1 MKELNRIILV
11 NWYRFDSA
19 EIHITGN
26 TAIVG
31 ANAAG
36 KSSILDAVQTVLM
49 GGDKTYVALNAGAE
63 KRSKRT
69 IREYALG
76 FLSDPNSPDS
86 VGNAIEPRKSAIT
99 YIALSFIDR
108 RSYDETCIGMAIT
121 ASLSSPEERIEGRFV
136 VTGMSA
142 HLDDFIE
149 RTVKGVFAKKWE
161 QVKTDLSRRFPH
173 MEIEA
178 QAERFVKK
186 YTAALSL
193 NPAFPN
199 DFNKLRRN
207 LRNAI
212 SYIRMN
218 SPDDF
223 MRRYILD
230 ERPIQINELRAAMER
245 YNYIKDSIAKTE
257 KKLAEL
263 KKILASCETTHRHRR
278 AAQDYGWAMETARIE
293 ECLGKIAPLQD
304 EIIEATEETAAL
316 QEEIAALLKE
326 DEKLTAELQEKEM
339 VLRLD
344 NTESKIAELTAR
356 RDSCQQTVAG
366 RSVDIDRVRRTLGGA
381 HRLGNFGD
389 KLPLQLVV
397 ALTQAVRH
405 LPGDDELTKTI
416 WPERPA
422 EVDAAIAGL
431 KDVISANRE
440 TVIEKCNAAA
450 GKVRVLDKEIGEL
463 HKEIKSLTCEQAVL
477 KKETVSLVGILE
489 RHGIKPA
496 LLCDLV
502 EVVDPVWVKA
512 IEGYMGGLREALV
525 VPPEKA
531 EEAIRLYRR
540 EGRHLKGCHIV
551 NSLQTVKWIDRA
563 KEGSLATLVKSDNIH
578 AQAYINRI
586 LGSVICVETE
596 TELTGKDRAIT
607 ADCMLAAN
615 GSVTAMH
622 EVACLLLGREAR
634 QRSLVARR
642 EKCQSDLDRKIEDFS
657 SAKDEQ
663 KLCDSIRSQME
674 QLEGQL
680 ASVEGS
686 LIDMADAR
694 RQAEEEAGQLSARID
709 ELQRKRDP
717 ALRQKVEG
725 LKERIIEV
733 KTRAQD
739 KGSRASDLEKQ
750 IITKKIAL
758 ETLDADVK
766 RYEADRRKIE
776 SDPYFF
782 RPGAVDLFDRLREKH
797 SFAFKEVIDEAIAK
811 KSKAVTDAE
820 RGLAATSALYAEY
833 QSIYRSMG
841 DEVASAPPNFDEIEV
856 FARNTIEDL
865 EQTTLV
871 NYKDQATRAA
881 KDAEIAFRSDF
892 ITLLRNNFESVHE
905 AVAELNK
912 HLKNRVFHDERYEF
926 KATRNPVYADIYT
939 YVMEAT
945 REEQIYAG
953 GLFDSASDE
962 SSPYRAAIEQI
973 NAAICGEGESRAI
986 SDYRNYFTYEVK
998 MTNLKHQFSTDL
1010 TARLAKGS
1018 GGENQTP
1025 FYVAIGA
1032 ALSATYRLRELPDG
1046 HVEGGMNLIAFDE
1059 AFNNLDV
1066 ANTENC
1072 IEFLKSVHLQ
1082 ILLCAPDEKYALMSG
1097 SMDTLVTVTRDG
1109 GVVEFD
1115 VEYPT
1120 AAARRLLREDNPFV
1134 RPEPAEEEAAEEA
1147 GETSDELNAALPVTQ
1162 EDGAFDASRQP

>member
-19 EIHITGN
+19 EIHISGN

-49 GGDKTYVALNAGAE
+49 GGDKTYVTLNAGAAE

-76 FLSDPNSPDS
+76 VLSDPNNPDS
-86 VGNAIEPRKSAIT
+86 AGNAIEPRQAAIT

-108 RSYDETCIGMAIT
+108 QTNDETCVGMAVT
-121 ASLSSPEERIEGRFV
+121 ASLSSPEERIEGRFA

-149 RTVKGVFAKKWE
+149 KTDKGVFAKKWE
-161 QVKTDLSRRFPH
+161 QVKADLSHRFPH
-173 MEIEA
+173 IEIEA
-178 QAERFVKK
+178 QADRFVRK

-193 NPAFPN
+193 DPSFPN
-199 DFNKLRRN
+199 DHNKLRRN

-212 SYIRMN
+212 GYIRIN

-230 ERPIQINELRAAMER
+230 ERPIQINELRSAMER

-263 KKILASCETTHRHRR
+263 KAILASCEATHRHRR

-293 ECLGKIAPLQD
+293 ECLGKIVPLQD
-304 EIIEATEETAAL
+304 EIAEANEEIAAL
-316 QEEIAALLKE
+316 QEEIKALNKE
-326 DEKLTAELQEKEM
+326 DEALAAELREKEL

-356 RDSCQQTVAG
+356 RDACQQTVASRAG
-366 RSVDIDRVRRTLGGA
+366 EIDRVRRALGGA
-381 HRLGNFGD
+381 HRLGDFSE
-389 KLPLQLVV
+389 KLPRRLAD
-397 ALTQAVRH
+397 ALAQAVGH
-405 LPGDDELTKTI
+405 LPGDDELTKAV

-422 EVDAAIAGL
+422 EVDAAIEGL
-431 KDVISANRE
+431 KDVLSAERE
-440 TVIEKCNAAA
+440 TVIDKCNAVA
-450 GKVRVLDKEIGEL
+450 GKVRVLDREIGDL
-463 HKEIKSLTCEQAVL
+463 HKEIKSLTDEQAVL
-477 KKETVSLVGILE
+477 KKETLSLIGILE

-551 NSLQTVKWIDRA
+551 NSLQTEKWLDRG
-563 KEGSLATLVKSDNIH
+563 KSGSLAALVKSDNIH
-578 AQAYINRI
+578 AQAYVNRI
-586 LGSVICVETE
+586 LGNVICVETE

-622 EVACLLLGREAR
+622 EVAYLLLGREAR
-634 QRSLVARR
+634 QRSLIARR
-642 EKCQSDLDRKIEDFS
+642 EKCQSDLDRKIGES
-657 SAKDEQ
+657 SVAKDEQ
-663 KLCDSIRSQME
+663 KVWDSIRSQVE
-674 QLEGQL
+674 KLEGQL
-680 ASVEGS
+680 VTVEGS
-686 LIDMADAR
+686 LVDMADAR
-694 RQAEEEAGQLSARID
+694 RRAEEEAGHLSASID

-717 ALRQKVEG
+717 ALQQKVDG
-725 LKERIIEV
+725 LKERIIDV
-733 KTRAQD
+733 KGRAQE
-739 KGSRASDLEKQ
+739 KGNRVSELERQVIAKAV
-750 IITKKIAL
+750 II
-758 ETLDADVK
+758 ETMDVEIK
-766 RYEADRRKIE
+766 RYEADRAKIE
-776 SDPYFF
+776 AAPFFF
-782 RPGAVDLFDRLREKH
+782 RSGAVDLFDRLREKH
-797 SFAFKEVIDEAIAK
+797 SFVFEGVIEESIAK
-811 KSKAVTDAE
+811 RSRAVGDAE
-820 RGLAATSALYAEY
+820 RGTAATCALYAEY
-833 QSIYRSMG
+833 QSIYRSTV
-841 DEVASAPPNFDEIEV
+841 DEVPAAPPGFEEIES
-856 FARNTIEDL
+856 FARSTIEDL

-881 KDAEIAFRSDF
+881 KEAEIAFRSDF
-892 ITLLRNNFESVHE
+892 ITLLRNNFEAVHE

-926 KATRNPVYADIYT
+926 KATRNPAYANIYT

-962 SSPYRAAIEQI
+962 SSQYRSAIEQI
-973 NAAICGEGESRAI
+973 NAAICGEGESRSI

-998 MTNLKHQFSTDL
+998 MTSLKHQFSTDL

-1018 GGENQTP
+1018 GGEGQSP

-1032 ALSATYRLRELPDG
+1032 ALSATYRIREFPDG
-1046 HVEGGMNLIAFDE
+1046 RVEGGMNLIAFDE
-1059 AFNNLDV
+1059 AFSNLDV

-1072 IEFLKSVHLQ
+1072 IAFLKSVHLQ
-1082 ILLCAPDEKYALMSG
+1082 ILLCAPDEKYGLMSG

-1120 AAARRLLREDNPFV
+1120 AAARRLLQEDNPFV
-1134 RPEPAEEEAAEEA
+1134 RPEP
-1147 GETSDELNAALPVTQ
+1147 V
-1162 EDGAFDASRQP
+1162 EDGVVVAVPETVLRDGDSDASSQP